1 MFGPS
6 KATLKAQL
14 ADRNWL
20 LVEKEAEIRKLQ
32 EQVEALSI
40 QKDPQ
45 HSVGALDYIVYKS
58 KVLDKIGNSYLSGTD
73 NPSFKLGI
81 QFALRHFEEV
91 AVLGR

>member
-6 KATLKAQL
+6 KALLKAQL
-14 ADRNWL
+14 RNANWQ
-20 LVEKEAEIRKLQ
+20 LVEKDAEIRKLK
-32 EQVEALSI
+32 EKVESLSI

-45 HSVGALDYIVYKS
+45 HSVGSLDYVIYKS
-58 KVLDKIGNSYLSGTD
+58 KVLDKIGNSYLSATD

-91 AVLGR
+91 AVIGR

>member
-6 KATLKAQL
+6 KKALKVS
-14 ADRNWL
+14 NEWL
-20 LVEKEAEIRKLQ
+20 LYEIKEKDFEIKKLK

-45 HSVGALDYIVYKS
+45 HSVGALDYSIYKT
-58 KVLDKIGNSYLSGTD
+58 KILDKIGNSYLSATD
-73 NPSFKLGI
+73 NPTYKLGI

-91 AVLGR
+91 AVIGR